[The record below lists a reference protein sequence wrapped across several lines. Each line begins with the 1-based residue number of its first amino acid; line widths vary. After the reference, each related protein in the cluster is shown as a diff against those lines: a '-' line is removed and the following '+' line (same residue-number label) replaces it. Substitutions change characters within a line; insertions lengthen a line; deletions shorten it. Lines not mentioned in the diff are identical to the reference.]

1 MAEMASIQCPGCKAH
16 ITAPGLIN
24 CPRCQTFM
32 DPPFLREHQAQLAA
46 AALPKASLL
55 GAREWLGFAVLAVI
69 ALLVGVAVYRAVVP
83 SPSQLHDRAVASALL
98 ACQQRIAGLAE
109 FGGAEMPP
117 YSKNWGK
124 GDEFYFA
131 WPTGSFHFRN
141 GFGASVPMSASCT
154 GIVSSGEILHL
165 TLNGTEIAAVKP

>member
-1 MAEMASIQCPGCKAH
+1 MASIQCPGCEAH
-16 ITAPGLIN
+16 ITVPGLIN

-46 AALPKASLL
+46 ATHAKTSLV
-55 GAREWLGFAVLAVI
+55 GPREWLGFSVLAAV
-69 ALLVGVAVYRAVVP
+69 ALLVGLLAYRAAVP
-83 SPSQLHDRAVASALL
+83 SESQLHDRKVGAALL

-124 GDEFYFA
+124 GDEFCFA
-131 WPTGSFHFRN
+131 WPAGSFHFKN
-141 GFGASVPMSASCT
+141 GLGASVPMSASCT
-154 GIVSSGEILHL
+154 GIVSSQTIEHV
-165 TLNGTEIAAVKP
+165 TLNGKDMP